1 MRKNFLSKKKKFPA
15 KTEKK
20 NSDKYFQKLLKPS
33 LTSTYS
39 ISIITNNLI
48 FAKKK
53 FTKKN
58 LQITK
63 NKKKYYFQNY

>member
-1 MRKNFLSKKKKFPA
+1 MLCAKIFYQKKKNFPQKQK
-15 KTEKK
+15 KK

-39 ISIITNNLI
+39 ISIIKNNLI

-53 FTKKN
+53 
-58 LQITK
+58 IY
-63 NKKKYYFQNY
+63 KKKPANYKKK

>member
-1 MRKNFLSKKKKFPA
+1 MLCAKIFYQKKKKIPA

-39 ISIITNNLI
+39 ISIIKNNLI

-53 FTKKN
+53 IYKKN
-58 LQITK
+58 PA
-63 NKKKYYFQNY
+63 NYKKK